1 MSSYFNSDF
10 DYLNIF
16 KIISIIKKP
25 KLIVEF
31 GLLNGDSLQT
41 LAESNLKSK
50 VYSYDIFD
58 EFKGNRANKTKIIKK
73 FKKFNN
79 VKIQYGNYFNKNLNF
94 KDNKIDLLHIDIA
107 NDADVYEFFIQNYFR
122 KLSKKGIAILEGG
135 SKKRDKVGWMKKYK
149 KKKIN
154 NYLNNLNERKYK
166 FFTIGELP
174 SITIFYK

>member
-1 MSSYFNSDF
+1 MSSYFNSDLS
-10 DYLNIF
+10 YLDIF

-31 GLLNGDSLQT
+31 GILNGDSLQA
-41 LAESNLKSK
+41 LAENNLKTRI
-50 VYSYDIFD
+50 YSYDIFD
-58 EFKGNRANKTKIIKK
+58 EFNGNRPNKTKIIKK

-79 VKIQYGNYFNKNLNF
+79 IKIQYGNYFNKNSDF
-94 KDNKIDLLHIDIA
+94 KDNNIDLLHIDIA
-107 NDADVYEFFIQNYFR
+107 NDLDVYEFFIQNYFR

-135 SKKRDKVGWMKKYK
+135 SKERDNIGWMKKYK

-154 NYLNNLNERKYK
+154 NYLNKLNKKKYK
-166 FFTIGELP
+166 FFTIGALP